1 MPGIDTSMYP
11 TQPAPQPNLLGM
23 AQSFATTQ
31 NALNQ
36 NQLFQQTFAA
46 RKALGGI
53 MQQSIGPDG
62 NIDYNKASVLL
73 STNPDAAFMAPDIIN
88 GWVQRENLQADT
100 VLKNLSIAQKKTQSL
115 GDEAASLVTQ
125 GQSGQSYKDA
135 QGNPVSNAV
144 DQKDLIGATARLA
157 ALHNI
162 TPEDQMKFL
171 TTIGVNPKTGKYDP
185 KLGFQHLQQFAL
197 QQQGA
202 AKSLDG
208 TYQKLALDFGGG
220 HLTGTQNIYGGGIT
234 PAPGTNQPGGVT
246 PQTAGPGVPGVN
258 PVTGAKG
265 QTLQGQPLPAAAGTS
280 PAAPQRPQVAV
291 PGQGSGPETTM
302 AGNPAAPAGITVQ
315 GAPQAVPTTTTQLG
329 PVQQKRLEAMPA
341 YIKEANDQATKSL
354 QMNQILDEM
363 DKARSTFKTGG
374 GMGGFVEL
382 AKGLQAAGVKTPVVD
397 SVAGGNL
404 GSAQEY
410 GKLQAQLAAAVL
422 KNALMPGAGRIL
434 QSEYETFNK
443 ANANWDTDPRAID
456 KMFQF
461 MRKQNQINITR
472 STALNSISQAANA
485 GKPLPKG
492 MSDLS
497 DFEPWFNGKLVQS
510 GMIGGGTAKKLEGQE
525 GSDPAN
531 VVTHPKVEK

>member
-1 MPGIDTSMYP
+1 MPTTVDTSIYP
-11 TQPAPQPNLLGM
+11 TQPAAQPNLLGM
-23 AQSFATTQ
+23 ASQFATTQ

-100 VLKNLSIAQKKTQSL
+100 VLKNLQAAKEKTSSL
-115 GDEAASLVTQ
+115 GDIAAALVEQ
-125 GQSGQSYKDA
+125 GQAGQSYKDA

-144 DQKDLIGATARLA
+144 DQKDIIGATSLAA
-157 ALHNI
+157 ALHKF
-162 TPEDQMKFL
+162 TPQDQMSFL
-171 TTIGVNPKTGKYDP
+171 TKVGINPQTGKYDP

-202 AKSLDG
+202 TKTLDDTYGALSTKFTGGTQLGVQNKVGG
-208 TYQKLALDFGGG
+208 TYQPLS
-220 HLTGTQNIYGGGIT
+220 
-234 PAPGTNQPGGVT
+234 GTNQPQGVI
-246 PQTAGPGVPGVN
+246 PETAGPGVPGVN
-258 PVTGAKG
+258 TVTGAKT

-280 PAAPQRPQVAV
+280 PAAPQRPQVAL

-302 AGNPAAPAGITVQ
+302 AGNPAAPAGINVGS
-315 GAPQAVPTTTTQLG
+315 GATPVPTTTTQLG

-510 GMIGGGTAKKLEGQE
+510 GMISGGTAKALRGQE

-531 VVTHPKVEK
+531 ITAPRAP